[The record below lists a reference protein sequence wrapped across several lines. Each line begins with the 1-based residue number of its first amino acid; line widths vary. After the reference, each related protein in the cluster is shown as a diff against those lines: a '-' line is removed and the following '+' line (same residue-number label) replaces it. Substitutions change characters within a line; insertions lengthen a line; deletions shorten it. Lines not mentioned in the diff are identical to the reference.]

1 MVNVLVNNRNNIVQI
16 VNVSIVKTYKI
27 LLHVIRKPIE
37 RVIMVVI
44 ASNPRVVLDIVD
56 VETNVVLIVNV
67 LVLVVNNKLL
77 HQ

>member
-1 MVNVLVNNRNNIVQI
+1 
-16 VNVSIVKTYKI
+16 
-27 LLHVIRKPIE
+27 VIRKPIE